1 MTREVMGQ
9 WANWQILLISIID
22 YYFLNTHFL
31 KIALKV
37 KKNNL
42 GATGFIGKNQFP
54 SRNRLEGCR
63 QKKFIFL
70 MAVPLR
76 GRRVGGG

>member
-1 MTREVMGQ
+1 MGQ

-54 SRNRLEGCR
+54 SRNRLGMPPKE
-63 QKKFIFL
+63 IYFL
-70 MAVPLR
+70 NGGAIKR
-76 GRRVGGG
+76 EEGGG